1 MEQKWEQSLNAQ
13 VEPVALLRRLPSL
26 EHMGQMGLARQLG
39 VDAGESGCISPVC
52 QGMCPASLQNRSAPE
67 MLGERRFTQLEIC
80 VLEALHT
87 PRCA

>member
-39 VDAGESGCISPVC
+39 VVQVSLAASALCARVCALLLCKTGLPLRCWGRGVSP
-52 QGMCPASLQNRSAPE
+52 S
-67 MLGERRFTQLEIC
+67 
-80 VLEALHT
+80 
-87 PRCA
+87 